1 MSSGYA
7 WLMNAFK
14 AKMRPPWKRESVIT
28 GILPHRNPRH
38 EAQIN
43 ELRHLFPHFANEEL
57 AQARDDLE
65 QYLLHA
71 LRVFDRLEAES
82 KMASLTQ
89 TDHDHYDSIKVE
101 D

>member
-1 MSSGYA
+1 MQQCKHFNRTSIAHG
-7 WLMNAFK
+7 
-14 AKMRPPWKRESVIT
+14 RPKPSVPNIQQP
-28 GILPHRNPRH
+28 LSRH
-38 EAQIN
+38 EAQIK